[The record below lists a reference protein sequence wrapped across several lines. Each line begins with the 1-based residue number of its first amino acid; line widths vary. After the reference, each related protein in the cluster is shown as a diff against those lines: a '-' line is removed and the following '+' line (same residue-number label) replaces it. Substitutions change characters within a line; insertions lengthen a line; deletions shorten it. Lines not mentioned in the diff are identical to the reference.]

1 MTVLILSREKT
12 YGERVFHPR
21 MSKVIVGLQP
31 GICVRQKRRRKKE
44 VNRTDYFF
52 FFSWFAIVWEQLGRR
67 IYSEIKNA

>member
-52 FFSWFAIVWEQLGRR
+52 FLMVCNCLGTAREED
-67 IYSEIKNA
+67 I